1 MVRITRWTKATPS
14 CLLFNF
20 RTAEVCSQANSSP
33 WNVNGCQLTRR
44 DGELCDSC
52 TQHTAVTFHNHY
64 TAVSHSL
71 CITSNTQIRVVTVW
85 VHNMKCSTDQ
95 GIFGKGKDDSWS
107 MQQVIRWVLEHSSP
121 SPPPSLPLPPN
132 SWGIYIVWGWFWSY
146 FRKHFGPQ
154 KVTHLF
160 AHLNSK
166 F

>member
-14 CLLFNF
+14 CLLSNF

-44 DGELCDSC
+44 DGELCNSC
-52 TQHTAVTFHNHY
+52 TQHTVVTFHNHY

-71 CITSNTQIRVVTVW
+71 CITSNTQIRVMTVW
-85 VHNMKCSTDQ
+85 MHNMKCSTDQ

-121 SPPPSLPLPPN
+121 PPPSPTQFLGDLN
-132 SWGIYIVWGWFWSY
+132 CLRLILKLFSKTFWS
-146 FRKHFGPQ
+146 
-154 KVTHLF
+154 
-160 AHLNSK
+160 SK
-166 F
+166 SYPLICLCSTP

>member
-14 CLLFNF
+14 CLLSNF

-44 DGELCDSC
+44 DGKLCDSC
-52 TQHTAVTFHNHY
+52 TQHTVVIFHNHY

-85 VHNMKCSTDQ
+85 VHNMKCSTDL
-95 GIFGKGKDDSWS
+95 GILGRGKTTREACNRLLDGSWS
-107 MQQVIRWVLEHSSP
+107 ICPL
-121 SPPPSLPLPPN
+121 PPPPLPPN

-154 KVTHLF
+154 KVIHLF
-160 AHLNSK
+160 ACVAHLNSK

>member
-14 CLLFNF
+14 CLLSNF

-44 DGELCDSC
+44 DGELCNSC
-52 TQHTAVTFHNHY
+52 TQHTVVTFHNHY

-71 CITSNTQIRVVTVW
+71 CITSNTQIRVMTVW
-85 VHNMKCSTDQ
+85 MHNMKCSTDQ

-121 SPPPSLPLPPN
+121 PPSLSHPILGGFKLFEVDSEAIFKNILVLKKLPT
-132 SWGIYIVWGWFWSY
+132 YLLV
-146 FRKHFGPQ
+146 
-154 KVTHLF
+154 
-160 AHLNSK
+160 
-166 F
+166 